1 MIGDKIKERRLELNL
16 TQAQLSKLTG
26 IKSTTISNYENN
38 ISSPSDE
45 NIYKFMEVLKC
56 DANFLFEWEEV
67 KNFNLS
73 CAEKTRIKKL
83 RQLDAHG
90 TKIVD
95 LVLNE
100 EYARCTSI
108 PESDDDEQ
116 KIEIRHSI
124 YKVSAGTGFYL
135 GNNDD
140 WETIYI
146 PDSPEG
152 QKADFALT
160 IQGNSMEPI
169 YFDGDVV
176 LVKEQSAVDIGQIGI
191 FTIEG
196 EGYIK
201 KYGGDRLISLNAE
214 YDDIIFSDYDEERI
228 RCVGKVIGRI

>member
-73 CAEKTRIKKL
+73 CAEKTRIKKI

-100 EYARCTSI
+100 EYERCTSI
-108 PESDDDEQ
+108 VGEQQEAIYISKTAARNGNPPEERLRTQEEID
-116 KIEIRHSI
+116 EIRSR
-124 YKVSAGTGFYL
+124 
-135 GNNDD
+135 
-140 WETIYI
+140 
-146 PDSPEG
+146 PD
-152 QKADFALT
+152 ADPDL
-160 IQGNSMEPI
+160 
-169 YFDGDVV
+169 
-176 LVKEQSAVDIGQIGI
+176 
-191 FTIEG
+191 
-196 EGYIK
+196 
-201 KYGGDRLISLNAE
+201 
-214 YDDIIFSDYDEERI
+214 
-228 RCVGKVIGRI
+228 